1 MIVDERT
8 RRLVHEWAARSAG
21 PDVADALM
29 AMLPPFATEEIAT
42 GADLARMA
50 AGLRGEMSELRAELR
65 GEMSE
70 LRGEM
75 AQLDAGLRG
84 EMSELRG
91 NVAQLDAGL
100 RGEMSEL
107 RGEVRGLL
115 PRLYAANLLG
125 MMGVAGLVLA
135 AARIA

>member
-42 GADLARMA
+42 GADLERMA

-75 AQLDAGLRG
+75 SELRG
-84 EMSELRG
+84 EM
-91 NVAQLDAGL
+91 AQLDAGL